1 MFVLFLII
9 HLLDFISLSIHN
21 SLLMLAVSD
30 WSPVSGLTLFF
41 LHFRSK
47 KEAIATKPDSAAI
60 VPTVDPIIFDFPSWV
75 SLFEVCFVVFGVYV
89 CLLVLPR
96 INLTDS
102 SH

>member
-1 MFVLFLII
+1 
-9 HLLDFISLSIHN
+9 
-21 SLLMLAVSD
+21 MLAVSD

-47 KEAIATKPDSAAI
+47 KKAIATKPDSAAI

-75 SLFEVCFVVFGVYV
+75 CLFEVCFDVLCFVVFGVYV

-96 INLTDS
+96 SNLTVF
-102 SH
+102 